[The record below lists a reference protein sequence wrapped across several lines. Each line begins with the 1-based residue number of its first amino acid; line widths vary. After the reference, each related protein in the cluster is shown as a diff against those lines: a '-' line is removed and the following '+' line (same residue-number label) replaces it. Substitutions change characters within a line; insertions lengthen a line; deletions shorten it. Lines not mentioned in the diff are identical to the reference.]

1 VNLDVERLLDLAAQ
15 LPAGR
20 RADFL
25 AQECPDPL
33 VRAEVE
39 SLLRYATGAEFYF
52 EEAVQSVAH
61 SLQVHRETSPG
72 DVIGAYRV
80 VSLLGRGGM
89 GSVYLAERADGEIQ
103 KKVAVKLLRADGHRP
118 IWRHRFLKE
127 RQLLSSLHHS
137 SIVQL
142 LDAGQT
148 ADRQPFLV
156 MEYVEGVPIDV
167 YAARI
172 DVRARLKLFLRACDG
187 VSHAHRHLIIHRDL
201 KPSNILVDASGQPKL
216 LDFGIAKLLDET
228 GDATQT
234 VERLLTPN
242 YASPEQLIGEAQ
254 STATD
259 VYSLGA
265 VLYKLLTGM
274 APREQN
280 PAAPKAEIAPPSR
293 LNPDVPRDVDFIVRK
308 ALRSEPEDRYSS
320 VDEFANDVRA
330 AIYWRPVQAR
340 SGDVWYRARRFLRR
354 YWVPV
359 GAMVLVI
366 ASLLTGLCIANWQ
379 RVIAERRFAQLRQLA
394 NKVVDLDRA
403 IRILPGSTEARRHL
417 VAASLEYLE
426 GLSRETRQNLDLAQE
441 IGDGYWRMARIQGV
455 NAEFN
460 LGDPAKAEV
469 SLKKA
474 DTLFDTVLAARPQ
487 DRGALFRSALVAHDR
502 MILADTD
509 ERYGDALAH
518 ASRAVERLETLML
531 HDDPRN
537 PVRLDGF
544 LRPGDAAQ
552 SERSGV
558 ALLYVNVALTHVNR
572 HRYADGVR
580 YARRAADLA
589 QPIPSAQDLASGAL
603 SILAN
608 ALRYQGDLDA
618 ALNTIRE
625 ARRISENATYPSE
638 TARLFNRYGPILR
651 EGLILGEEGAI
662 NLDRPAE
669 AIEAFQKA
677 LDMTEEAAT
686 KDLSD
691 AASRSRVGST
701 ARELGDVLRDRDPRR
716 SLAVYDLGIQR
727 LEETRNRL
735 ESRRDRAVLLAKS
748 SYPLRLLHR
757 ASEARNRI
765 DAAFA
770 ILKDTKDYPAERIT
784 LGSHVYTALCALA
797 DHEAESGDPRHAL
810 EIYRQ
815 LLDRVM
821 TTNPDVF
828 SDLRDAPKLSR
839 IYTTL
844 GVLYHRTGDAV
855 SAEVINARRLELW
868 RSWHQ
873 KLPQN
878 PFIRRQFEA
887 ALLPYPVHVPQT
899 GD

>member
-1 VNLDVERLLDLAAQ
+1 MNLEVERLLDLAAQ

-25 AQECPDPL
+25 VRECPDPQ

-52 EEAVQSVAH
+52 DQAVQSVAH
-61 SLQVHRETSPG
+61 SLHTNRETAPG
-72 DVIGAYRV
+72 DAIGAYRV
-80 VSLLGRGGM
+80 VSLIGRGGM
-89 GSVYLAERADGEIQ
+89 GSVYMAERADGEIQ
-103 KKVAVKLLRADGHRP
+103 QRVAVKLLRADGHRP
-118 IWRHRFLKE
+118 VWRHRFLKE
-127 RQLLSSLHHS
+127 RQLLASLHHS

-148 ADRQPFLV
+148 ADHQPFLV
-156 MEYVEGVPIDV
+156 MEYVEGEPIDV

-172 DVRARLKLFLRACDG
+172 DVRARLKLFLRVCEG

-228 GDATQT
+228 GELTQT

-242 YASPEQLIGEAQ
+242 YASPEQLSGEAQ
-254 STATD
+254 TTATD

-274 APREQN
+274 APREQS
-280 PAAPKAEIAPPSR
+280 PASLKAEVAPPSQ

-308 ALRSEPEDRYSS
+308 ALRFPPEDRYSS

-330 AIYWRPVQAR
+330 ALYWRPVQAR
-340 SGDVWYRARRFLRR
+340 SGDVWYRAQRFLRR

-359 GAMVLVI
+359 GATVLVM
-366 ASLLTGLCIANWQ
+366 ASLLTGLYIANRQ

-394 NKVVDLDRA
+394 NKVIDLDRA
-403 IRILPGSTEARRHL
+403 IRILPGSTEARRRL
-417 VAASLEYLE
+417 VSASLEYLE
-426 GLSRETRQNLDLAQE
+426 GLSPEARQNLDLAQE

-460 LGDPAKAEV
+460 LGDPAKAEA
-469 SLKKA
+469 SLRKA
-474 DTLFDTVLAARPQ
+474 DVLFDAVLAARPQ
-487 DRGALFRSALVAHDR
+487 DHNALFRSALVAHDR

-509 ERYGDALAH
+509 ERYGDALVH
-518 ASRAVERLETLML
+518 ARRSVERLESFML

-544 LRPGDAAQ
+544 LRPGNAAE

-572 HRYADGVR
+572 HLYADGAR
-580 YARRAADLA
+580 YARRAAELA

-603 SILAN
+603 SITAN
-608 ALRYQGDLDA
+608 ALRYQGDLEA

-625 ARRISENATYPSE
+625 ARRISDNATFPNE
-638 TARLFNRYGPILR
+638 TTRLFNRYGPILR
-651 EGLILGEEGAI
+651 EGLILGEEGAV

-669 AIEAFQKA
+669 AIAAFQKA
-677 LDMTEEAAT
+677 LDMTEEAAA

-691 AASRSRVGST
+691 AASRARVGST

-716 SLAVYDLGIQR
+716 SLAVFDLGIHR

-748 SYPLRLLHR
+748 SYPLRRLHR
-757 ASEARNRI
+757 AAEARNRI

-784 LGSHVYTALCALA
+784 LGSHVCTALSALA
-797 DHEAESGDPRHAL
+797 DYEAELGDPHRAL
-810 EIYRQ
+810 EIYQQ
-815 LLDRVM
+815 LLDKVLA
-821 TTNPDVF
+821 TNPDAF
-828 SDLRDAPKLSR
+828 NDLRETPKLSR
-839 IYTTL
+839 IYAAL
-844 GVLYHRTGDAV
+844 ALLYRRTGDVA
-855 SAEVINARRLELW
+855 SARVIAARRVELW
-868 RSWHQ
+868 RSWQQ

-878 PFIRRQFEA
+878 PFVRRQLDA
-887 ALLPYPVHVPQT
+887 ALLPPPPESRT
-899 GD
+899 